1 MTWNLASGLEGKRV
15 LVTGGAGGIG
25 REVALA
31 FAAAGSRVAVL
42 DLDQE
47 KVNAVVAEMQGG
59 PHLPLAAD
67 LRPVAGHAGIIA
79 AVVGAFGG
87 LDVLVSAAAVLVR
100 RYSVDEVTE
109 ADWDFQHE
117 VNLKATFFLN
127 QAAARVFRTQGRG
140 GRIINFTSQGW
151 WSGGFGGSVAYAASK
166 GGVVSMTRGL
176 ARSLAKDG
184 ITVNAVS
191 PGAADTAMMRSGM
204 TDEQLAGVV
213 AAIPLGRMAAP
224 SELAGTVLYLASDH
238 AAYVTGATIN
248 VSGGWL
254 MY

>member
-1 MTWNLASGLEGKRV
+1 
-15 LVTGGAGGIG
+15 
-25 REVALA
+25 
-31 FAAAGSRVAVL
+31 
-42 DLDQE
+42 
-47 KVNAVVAEMQGG
+47 
-59 PHLPLAAD
+59 
-67 LRPVAGHAGIIA
+67 
-79 AVVGAFGG
+79 
-87 LDVLVSAAAVLVR
+87 
-100 RYSVDEVTE
+100 
-109 ADWDFQHE
+109 
-117 VNLKATFFLN
+117 
-127 QAAARVFRTQGRG
+127 
-140 GRIINFTSQGW
+140 
-151 WSGGFGGSVAYAASK
+151 
-166 GGVVSMTRGL
+166 MTRGL